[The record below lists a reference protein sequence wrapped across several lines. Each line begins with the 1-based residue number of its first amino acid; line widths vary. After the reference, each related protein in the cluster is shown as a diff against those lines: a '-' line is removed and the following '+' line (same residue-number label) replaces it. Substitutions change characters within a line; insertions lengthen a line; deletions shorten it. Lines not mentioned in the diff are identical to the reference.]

1 LYLIFFIF
9 TYSSY
14 KNFTYFI
21 GFIILIFL
29 KIFNLDNI
37 VNNNKLIE
45 GAVDFNSIMTRVN
58 AKAKK
63 KGDDLEAD
71 SNENKPV
78 VNPCKSY
85 IIDRVQKAGINISTK
100 SQDSGDTKKNTA
112 AAMYDIMRGQED
124 LEAPTILRTT

>member
-21 GFIILIFL
+21 GFIILIFF

-45 GAVDFNSIMTRVN
+45 GVHFDRMMTRVN
-58 AKAKK
+58 ANAKK

-71 SNENKPV
+71 SNGNKPV

-112 AAMYDIMRGQED
+112 AAMDDIMSGQED